1 MDNMNGMT
9 PVGLVEGEF
18 RVTTSSI
25 PNYQTKH
32 LGLTQY
38 TPNRVTSWLGNYN
51 DDMRKIDNFSSSIGA
66 YVEKVIEDGD
76 AAHQEL
82 NRRINDT
89 VSMIAVVERRVD
101 RNFEEHEEIRTN
113 IQQVETGAA
122 QKIIESEKRLVEMIQ
137 QNNTSTSSTLAY
149 VQQQV
154 TDNDTKHT
162 LAESQLNQR
171 VHVVE
176 DEVAA
181 IKEHD
186 TAFRS
191 ELDSVKSTV
200 ATHTS
205 SIADLEEDVTAAQG
219 DATTANNKA
228 NANATQIAGLK
239 TSQAAQDATIGTL
252 QTRVGELAT
261 VGEDVNELKASRVF
275 YAEPSS
281 SRIVID
287 NGSLENIQISLKTN
301 PDGIIEFP
309 NSIIVNFNGTGFT
322 KTTLNINFNIAN
334 VNIPNYSII
343 FIPRI
348 VVQTLANLDSSDTVT
363 IKIKFNNREMMLI
376 AGKGELAA
384 SERIEKTGLAILRM
398 PNLKLLSATLTS
410 DHQNKTKLIFAGY
423 DWYNLNQSYI

>member
-18 RVTTSSI
+18 KVTASSI
-25 PNYQTKH
+25 PNYQTKR

-51 DDMRKIDNFSSSIGA
+51 DDMRKIDNFSGSIGA

-76 AAHQEL
+76 VAHQEL

-101 RNFEEHEEIRTN
+101 ENFTEHEEIRTN

-154 TDNDTKHT
+154 TDNDAKHT
-162 LAESQLNQR
+162 LAENQLNQR

-181 IKEHD
+181 IKEND
-186 TAFRS
+186 TTFRE

-205 SIADLEEDVTAAQG
+205 SIADLEGDVAAAQG
-219 DATTANNKA
+219 DATTAKNKA
-228 NANATQIAGLK
+228 NANATEIAGLK
-239 TSQAAQDATIGTL
+239 TSQAAQDGTIGTL
-252 QTRVGELAT
+252 LTRVDELAS
-261 VGEDVNELKASRVF
+261 VGENVNALMNFPKILLSNT
-275 YAEPSS
+275 PDTL
-281 SRIVID
+281 ITID
-287 NGSLENIQISLKTN
+287 AIHRPLTYRESALHAIRLQAPAGTFDDSNKQLTVSLHLDAHSYEK
-301 PDGIIEFP
+301 
-309 NSIIVNFNGTGFT
+309 SIILIQHLYVDLPTGASTNGDIVCGIN
-322 KTTLNINFNIAN
+322 LNIVATNLRPDSRLFIEKVSILTSGSN
-334 VNIPNYSII
+334 VVNCTLRIFTGLSVILTATTPAGKTADSHI
-343 FIPRI
+343 FI
-348 VVQTLANLDSSDTVT
+348 
-363 IKIKFNNREMMLI
+363 M
-376 AGKGELAA
+376 
-384 SERIEKTGLAILRM
+384 
-398 PNLKLLSATLTS
+398 
-410 DHQNKTKLIFAGY
+410 
-423 DWYNLNQSYI
+423 

>member
-18 RVTTSSI
+18 KVATSSI
-25 PNYQTKH
+25 PNYQTKR

-82 NRRINDT
+82 SGRIADT
-89 VSMIAVVERRVD
+89 VSMIAAVERRVD
-101 RNFEEHEEIRTN
+101 ENFTEHEEIRTN

-122 QKIIESEKRLVEMIQ
+122 QKIVESEKRLVEMIQ
-137 QNNTSTSSTLAY
+137 QNNTNTSSTLAY

-154 TDNDTKHT
+154 TDNDAKHT

-181 IKEHD
+181 IKEND

-191 ELDSVKSTV
+191 ELNDVKSAM

-205 SIADLEEDVTAAQG
+205 SIAELEGDVAAAQSDATAA
-219 DATTANNKA
+219 NNS
-228 NANATQIAGLK
+228 IARNTLRIDGLQS
-239 TSQAAQDATIGTL
+239 SQNRQDSTILALRTKIN
-252 QTRVGELAT
+252 ELET
-261 VGEDVNELKASRVF
+261 VGEDVNGLKALPAIKILDKLSAYDTHYIR
-275 YAEPSS
+275 
-281 SRIVID
+281 D
-287 NGSLENIQISLKTN
+287 NNQSINILVENSHEKMNIQIFDIANIAETVNFTIKYTTN
-301 PDGIIEFP
+301 FSKYDMLYIP
-309 NSIIVNFNGTGFT
+309 SIIIQFNRGGPDTALVTRIINVDIQTRASGSKTPIVIIGTICIGYAGYSPAGVNY
-322 KTTLNINFNIAN
+322 NITNS
-334 VNIPNYSII
+334 P
-343 FIPRI
+343 
-348 VVQTLANLDSSDTVT
+348 
-363 IKIKFNNREMMLI
+363 NNRMI
-376 AGKGELAA
+376 VNTIVK
-384 SERIEKTGLAILRM
+384 KFD
-398 PNLKLLSATLTS
+398 LKKIVTVNHLY
-410 DHQNKTKLIFAGY
+410 K
-423 DWYNLNQSYI
+423 

>member
-18 RVTTSSI
+18 KVATSSI
-25 PNYQTKH
+25 PNYQTKR

-76 AAHQEL
+76 ATHQEL
-82 NRRINDT
+82 SRKITDT
-89 VSMIAVVERRVD
+89 VSMIAAVERRVD
-101 RNFEEHEEIRTN
+101 ENFTEHEEIRTN

-122 QKIIESEKRLVEMIQ
+122 QKIVESEKRLVEMIQ

-154 TDNDTKHT
+154 TDNDAKHT

-181 IKEHD
+181 IKEND

-191 ELDSVKSTV
+191 ELNDVKSTV

-205 SIADLEEDVTAAQG
+205 SIAELEGDVAAAQG
-219 DATTANNKA
+219 DATTAKNKA
-228 NANATQIAGLK
+228 NANATSIEGLQS
-239 TSQAAQDATIGTL
+239 SQTAQDASIEML
-252 QTRVGELAT
+252 NTRVGELAS
-261 VGEDVNELKASRVF
+261 VGEDINNLKNSPKILLANNESQMLQITNHQNQTYAINAMNPLTIEAPAGTFDDSDRHIAINLNWRADKLNNSLILVPHLRVSL
-275 YAEPSS
+275 PTDSS
-281 SRIVID
+281 GR
-287 NGSLENIQISLKTN
+287 GNIICT
-301 PDGIIEFP
+301 I
-309 NSIIVNFNGTGFT
+309 
-322 KTTLNINFNIAN
+322 NINCSVSGGLNN
-334 VNIPNYSII
+334 RI
-343 FIPRI
+343 FIQKLFI
-348 VVQTLANLDSSDTVT
+348 VTRGENTVNCVLRVHTPKELVILMMAKPTGKAAGSS
-363 IKIKFNNREMMLI
+363 F
-376 AGKGELAA
+376 
-384 SERIEKTGLAILRM
+384 IL
-398 PNLKLLSATLTS
+398 L
-410 DHQNKTKLIFAGY
+410 
-423 DWYNLNQSYI
+423 

>member
-9 PVGLVEGEF
+9 PVGLVESEF
-18 RVTTSSI
+18 KVTTSSI
-25 PNYQTKH
+25 PNYQTKR

-51 DDMRKIDNFSSSIGA
+51 DDMRKIDNFSGSIGA

-76 AAHQEL
+76 VAHQEL

-89 VSMIAVVERRVD
+89 VSMIAVVERRID
-101 RNFEEHEEIRTN
+101 ENFTEHEEIRTN

-154 TDNDTKHT
+154 TDNDAKHT

-181 IKEHD
+181 IKEND
-186 TAFRS
+186 TAFRE

-205 SIADLEEDVTAAQG
+205 SIADLEGDVAAAQD
-219 DATTANNKA
+219 DATTAKNKA
-228 NANATQIAGLK
+228 NANATVIAGLK
-239 TSQAAQDATIGTL
+239 TSQAAQDSTIEALST
-252 QTRVGELAT
+252 QVGELAT
-261 VGEDVNELKASRVF
+261 LGSDVNALKRLPKILLGADSQKSITINANQIQTYTANVQESITLRAPAGTF
-275 YAEPSS
+275 NNSNKQITINLHMLAEPYNACILMPHLYIDLPTGAPSNGNIS
-281 SRIVID
+281 CGIVLNIEAFDLSADSRLFIEKVSILTSGANSVKCILRIHTGLSTVLMATTPQGQASESRII
-287 NGSLENIQISLKTN
+287 
-301 PDGIIEFP
+301 
-309 NSIIVNFNGTGFT
+309 
-322 KTTLNINFNIAN
+322 
-334 VNIPNYSII
+334 
-343 FIPRI
+343 
-348 VVQTLANLDSSDTVT
+348 
-363 IKIKFNNREMMLI
+363 LI
-376 AGKGELAA
+376 
-384 SERIEKTGLAILRM
+384 
-398 PNLKLLSATLTS
+398 
-410 DHQNKTKLIFAGY
+410 
-423 DWYNLNQSYI
+423 

>member
-18 RVTTSSI
+18 KVATSSI
-25 PNYQTKH
+25 PNYQTKR

-76 AAHQEL
+76 ATHQEL
-82 NRRINDT
+82 SRKITDT

-101 RNFEEHEEIRTN
+101 ENFTEHEEIRTN

-122 QKIIESEKRLVEMIQ
+122 QKIVESEKRLVEMIQ

-154 TDNDTKHT
+154 TDNDAKHT

-181 IKEHD
+181 IKEND

-191 ELDSVKSTV
+191 ELNDVKSTV
-200 ATHTS
+200 TTHTS
-205 SIADLEEDVTAAQG
+205 SIAELEGDVAAAQG
-219 DATTANNKA
+219 DATTANNRA
-228 NANATQIAGLK
+228 NANETSIAGLRS
-239 TSQAAQDATIGTL
+239 TQTAQNAAITAL
-252 QTRVGELAT
+252 QTRVGELAS
-261 VGEDVNELKASRVF
+261 VGEDVDALKALPAIKILYNTRRYTYHYITDNNMSINIPIDDSTTTMDCPIF
-275 YAEPSS
+275 QINTEIATTLETAAFNI
-281 SRIVID
+281 RIKTTID
-287 NGSLENIQISLKTN
+287 KYDVVYIPIINIQINRGGPS
-301 PDGIIEFP
+301 
-309 NSIIVNFNGTGFT
+309 
-322 KTTLNINFNIAN
+322 TTA
-334 VNIPNYSII
+334 
-343 FIPRI
+343 
-348 VVQTLANLDSSDTVT
+348 T
-363 IKIKFNNREMMLI
+363 IKTIKVDITGDSTGTRKPFVI
-376 AGKGELAA
+376 IGTV
-384 SERIEKTGLAILRM
+384 RI
-398 PNLKLLSATLTS
+398 
-410 DHQNKTKLIFAGY
+410 DYAGY
-423 DWYNLNQSYI
+423 RPINDVNYYINYNWNDKIQVMEVGTVDALKANSNVRVIV